1 MLNLQSKLALAA
13 TLVFGSLSF
22 TPAAIAGEGG
32 VAGAASFNLDSGGAV
47 LEASVAAAVGK
58 ATAYAAARTTANN
71 GSDNITTEAL
81 AIGTGAA
88 IDFNGSSIFLDSVSE
103 ESTAGLAADQANEI
117 DSQTVDINATGG
129 TATVDN

>member
-32 VAGAASFNLDSGGAV
+32 VASAASFNLDSGGAV
-47 LEASVAAAVGK
+47 LEASVATAVGK
-58 ATAYAAARTTANN
+58 ATAYAAAQTTVD